1 MVKIS
6 KFVIGTI
13 TALALIGSI
22 ISVRAD
28 KAPNNQW
35 MMVETS
41 LFDLVQAGHRIV
53 TVMSQPDSSIE
64 TFYLQKG
71 EDVHM
76 CEQVQSTRVK
86 PGELTGLMRC
96 FKLVPPYYSP
106 PK

>member
-6 KFVIGTI
+6 KFVISTI
-13 TALALIGSI
+13 AALALIGT
-22 ISVRAD
+22 VRAD

-53 TVMSQPDSSIE
+53 IVMSQPDSSTE

-71 EDVHM
+71 EEVHM